1 MPQPL
6 KILTS
11 GATKEF
17 LRDIAG
23 QFARDTGVAVEIESA
38 GGVDVARRAR
48 AGEKVDGV
56 ALSAEVI
63 DTLVKEGVLAAGSRV
78 DIATSG
84 IAVAVRKG
92 APRPDL
98 GSAEALRQAIVAAKS
113 VGYSTGPSGRY
124 LEKLFADWGIRE
136 AIASRIVQ
144 APPGVPVGTFIAR
157 GEVELGFQ
165 QLSELVHLPG
175 IDIAGPLPAGMQVVT
190 TFAGGVM
197 ASSPQ
202 PEAAKAAFAYFASPR
217 AREALRT
224 NGLEAA

>member
-11 GATKEF
+11 GATREF
-17 LRDIAG
+17 LRDIAA
-23 QFARDTGVAVEIESA
+23 QYARETGVAVEIESA

-92 APRPDL
+92 AARPDL
-98 GSAEALRQAIVAAKS
+98 GSPEALRKAIVAAKS

-136 AIASRIVQ
+136 EIAGRIVQ

-175 IDIAGPLPAGMQVVT
+175 IDIAGPLPAGVQLVT
-190 TFAGGVM
+190 TFALGMSRGC
-197 ASSPQ
+197 AQ
-202 PEAAKAAFAYFASPR
+202 ADTARKAFAYIAS
-217 AREALRT
+217 EAANSLRKK
-224 NGLEAA
+224 NGLDRA